1 MSLNQRRTSMKTFI
15 ESQPGYC
22 PLVWMF
28 HGRIVNKEINHLH
41 EKALPIVYKDY
52 ISSFE
57 DYLKEINLALLT
69 IETFSHWLSSY
80 SKLSKILS
88 IQCYVT
94 YFRHYQ

>member
-41 EKALPIVYKDY
+41 GKALPIVYKDL
-52 ISSFE
+52 SVL
-57 DYLKEINLALLT
+57 LKT
-69 IETFSHWLSSY
+69 I
-80 SKLSKILS
+80 
-88 IQCYVT
+88 
-94 YFRHYQ
+94 